1 MGMWRVGEKNLF
13 QKAEQVVIQYRVI
26 SLKTYIQV
34 ILYKVG
40 YIHSYTHTSTH
51 EQTHTLSHTHING
64 KNEAL
69 N

>member
-1 MGMWRVGEKNLF
+1 MGMWRVEKKNLF

-40 YIHSYTHTSTH
+40 YIHSYTHTQARMNKHTH
-51 EQTHTLSHTHING
+51 SLTHTLME
-64 KNEAL
+64 KMRP
-69 N
+69 